1 MLGDLI
7 GLSQEHRPRPA
18 VGAGMD
24 QDRIVAVGL
33 LTRHDL
39 EVLGQ
44 GFRRSYRV
52 RDVEGF
58 EDLLA
63 KLEHVAAVP
72 GKPRDDTDPH

>member
-1 MLGDLI
+1 MSGDLI
-7 GLSQEHRPRPA
+7 GLSQEHRPPPA

-63 KLEHVAAVP
+63 KLEHVEAVP
-72 GKPRDDTDPH
+72 VRRKDDGGSH

>member
-1 MLGDLI
+1 
-7 GLSQEHRPRPA
+7 
-18 VGAGMD
+18 MD
-24 QDRIVAVGL
+24 DDRIVAVGL

-39 EVLGQ
+39 EILGQ

-63 KLEHVAAVP
+63 QLEKVEAVP
-72 GKPRDDTDPH
+72 GKPTDDPARR